1 MTVWEMSLTGGIMVM
16 VVFLVRSLLLHR
28 LPKKTFVILWGIVAL
43 RLLIPV
49 RIPSQWSFYSLWDVS
64 LLDAPLLDAS
74 SWNGVS
80 WNVSSWG
87 DSSAVSADLAEDGL
101 QGLFVA
107 GGAEP
112 EEQSV
117 SPKGGT
123 GKAAGGN
130 AGAYGDDGPQEGMG
144 QAGIE
149 TPPEVGFAADGS
161 GAESK
166 AEAAG
171 RWAGILWRGG
181 SLLCAGYFAA
191 AYFQCRRR
199 FSESLPVK
207 KACVEEFLAAHRL
220 RRRVSVRCLWGI
232 RAPLT
237 YGVWRPVILF
247 PAGIDWEDRDRT
259 EFMLTHEYVHIRHF
273 DAVLKCLMIAALC
286 IHWFNPLVWALYIQ
300 CNRDIELSCDETV
313 VYLLGRQSRGSYAM
327 TLISMAE
334 KKSLPMP
341 LYNGF
346 SENVLE
352 ERIEAIMLTR
362 KKSLGIG
369 IAAAL
374 LVAVVAFVFATSG
387 KRVDAGAPEGETQV
401 GEPLIAA
408 PADDQPADE
417 GTPDL
422 SGGDPDDVENSEISR
437 NQEVGTQVVGMQAV
451 GSPEGEP
458 VYAIRYMAEGMPE
471 EIPARPVM
479 GNGYR
484 MLFPEDERLTYEEP
498 LGFRSE
504 DNENVF
510 LRVVLYAGLDAGAVE
525 EVLGQ
530 EGYEKTESGV
540 YRMRT
545 DRQGEACQDN
555 ILLVEDVY
563 STYGVNYAYPDLPE
577 YEEGWGTFL
586 NAVAETFI
594 LNTDGLS
601 TDGEIL
607 KEAAIAFGD
616 AYLAGDGNR
625 CLEALSSEADESC
638 RRDLERGNL
647 EYTGAQAKRLCMG
660 NVEEIRE
667 GEQVELQI
675 ECSNPEPDEGNLYLD
690 LVFRKEDGV
699 MRVVFFGWEM

>member
-1 MTVWEMSLTGGIMVM
+1 MTVWEMSLTGGIMVV

-49 RIPSQWSFYSLWDVS
+49 RIPSQWSFYSLWD
-64 LLDAPLLDAS
+64 AS

-87 DSSAVSADLAEDGL
+87 DSSAASGAHGQGVWTDLAEDGL
-101 QGLFVA
+101 RGLFAA

-112 EEQSV
+112 EEQNV
-117 SPKGGT
+117 SQKGGT
-123 GKAAGGN
+123 GKAADGN
-130 AGAYGDDGPQEGMG
+130 VGAYGDDGPQEGMD
-144 QAGIE
+144 QAGME
-149 TPPEVGFAADGS
+149 TQPGVGFDADGS
-161 GAESK
+161 GAENK

-181 SLLCAGYFAA
+181 SLLCAGYFVA
-191 AYFQCRRR
+191 AYFHCRRR

-220 RRRVSVRCLWGI
+220 RRKVSVRCLWGI

-286 IHWFNPLVWALYIQ
+286 VHWFNPLVWALYIQ

-313 VYLLGRQSRGSYAM
+313 VHLLGRQSRGSYAM

-352 ERIEAIMLTR
+352 ERIESIMLTR

-369 IAAAL
+369 IAAAV

-387 KRVDAGAPEGETQV
+387 KRVDAGAPEGETQG

-408 PADDQPADE
+408 PADEQTPDE
-417 GTPDL
+417 GTPNL
-422 SGGDPDDVENSEISR
+422 SDGAPETSRDSEISR
-437 NQEVGTQVVGMQAV
+437 NQEVGMQAV
-451 GSPEGEP
+451 GAQADGAPDDEP
-458 VYAIRYMAEGMPE
+458 VYAIRYMAEGMPV
-471 EIPARPVM
+471 EIPARPVT

-504 DNENVF
+504 ANENVF

-525 EVLGQ
+525 ELLRQ

-586 NAVAETFI
+586 NAVAETFL

-601 TDGEIL
+601 ADGEAL

-616 AYLAGDGNR
+616 AYFAGDGNR
-625 CLEALSSEADESC
+625 CLETLSSEADESC

-660 NVEEIRE
+660 SVEEIRE

-675 ECSNPEPDEGNLYLD
+675 ECSNPEPDEGNIYLD
-690 LVFRKEDGV
+690 LVFRKENGV
-699 MRVVFFGWEM
+699 MRVVFFGWDM